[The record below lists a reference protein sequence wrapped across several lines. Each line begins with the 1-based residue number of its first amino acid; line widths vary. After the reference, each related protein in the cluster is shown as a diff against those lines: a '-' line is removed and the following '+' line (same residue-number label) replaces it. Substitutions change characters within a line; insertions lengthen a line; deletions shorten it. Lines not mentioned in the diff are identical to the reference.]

1 MRRTKIVA
9 TLGPATDSPEAIDSL
24 INAGVDVIRI
34 SSSHSNT
41 EQLEAHCRAVRASAE
56 RCRSDV
62 ALMLD
67 VSGPKPRLG
76 EVEPGVVLQAGREFT
91 ISAGECLGTTECACT
106 TLGGAL
112 ATAVSP
118 GHRILIDDGRIV
130 LAVEAIHGHD
140 LVTRVL
146 TGGPLLSRKGINMPA
161 VSLPIDPLTARDR
174 DVVAWAM
181 KADVDLIAQSFVR
194 SADDVQVLRSLLGG
208 RDIPIVAKIE
218 KHEAVDHVAEIVDVA
233 DAVMVA
239 RGDLGVET
247 SPEDVPVLQRAI
259 VIAARVA
266 GKPVIVATEMLESM
280 TRSARPTRAEASD
293 VANAIFQGVDA
304 VMLSGETAVGDH
316 PLEAV
321 DAMAR
326 IAEAAEAALRP
337 GEMDI
342 PHDPHPEDVQHALG
356 AIVARLPDRLPLAA
370 IVTATQTGATA
381 RVVAQHRPTAPLIA
395 ATPFPAVARRLRLV
409 WGVTPV
415 IVVTEGVIEAVLD
428 VLCEAV
434 LDQGSCTEGDLIA
447 ITSGRASG
455 VPGAT
460 DTIMVRRV

>member
-9 TLGPATDSPEAIDSL
+9 TLGPASESSEMLDNL

-34 SSSHSNT
+34 SSSHST
-41 EQLEAHCRAVRASAE
+41 IEQLEAHSRAVRAAAG
-56 RCRSDV
+56 RCGIDV

-76 EVEPGVVLQAGREFT
+76 EVEPGVVLEPGRQFT
-91 ISAGECLGTTECACT
+91 ISAGECLGTAECACT

-112 ATAVSP
+112 ASSVSA
-118 GHRILIDDGRIV
+118 GDHILIDDGRIV
-130 LAVEAIHGHD
+130 VEVEVIRGHD
-140 LVTRVL
+140 VVTRVL

-174 DVVAWAM
+174 DVVAWGL

-194 SADDVQVLRSLLGG
+194 SAADVEVLRTLLDG

-218 KHEAVDHVAEIVDVA
+218 KHEAVDHISEIVDVA

-259 VIAARVA
+259 VIASRIA

-280 TRSARPTRAEASD
+280 TRNARPTRAEASD
-293 VANAIFQGVDA
+293 VASAIFQGADA
-304 VMLSGETAVGDH
+304 VMLSGETAVGKH
-316 PLEAV
+316 PVEAV
-321 DAMAR
+321 AAMAR
-326 IAEAAEAALRP
+326 IAIAAEGALRP
-337 GEMDI
+337 GETAI

-395 ATPFPAVARRLRLV
+395 ATPFPEVARRLRLV

-415 IVVTEGVIEAVLD
+415 IIVTEGAIETVLDLLCDAVL
-428 VLCEAV
+428 ER
-434 LDQGSCTEGDLIA
+434 GSCSPGDLIA